1 MGRQTKNQIDWA
13 YIAGFLDGDGSLM
26 VQVKNRRATKRGW
39 RLMFTI
45 CFYQDSRHKKY
56 LKWIK
61 NKIGIGYLS
70 DRSDGISELRIN
82 GFDSVRKILIKLKPY
97 VKFKAIQLKI
107 VLRILSLI
115 SGKNFAQL
123 DKNTRLKIA
132 DLISDL
138 QNRNYKSGR
147 RKFNKV
153 KLRKVLGF

>member
-1 MGRQTKNQIDWA
+1 
-13 YIAGFLDGDGSLM
+13 
-26 VQVKNRRATKRGW
+26 
-39 RLMFTI
+39 MFTI

>member
-1 MGRQTKNQIDWA
+1 VGRQTKNQIDWA